1 MSLTDSADLGPL
13 DDLIPLMMH
22 EFRAMAHR
30 ELRREH
36 GHPTLQT
43 TDLVHEAYLRL
54 SSRKDVTQ
62 HGRAYFYAAAGRA
75 MRQVLVDA
83 ARRRCAA
90 KHGGGQVAVSLSG
103 IADGDT
109 GYAVEVLELNQAL
122 DTLAQNHPRAAR
134 TVECRYFGG
143 MSVDDTAE
151 ALGVSPRTVKSDW
164 ALARAWLAA
173 ALDASAA

>member
-1 MSLTDSADLGPL
+1 MELESADLGPL
-13 DDLIPLMMH
+13 DDLVPLMMH

-36 GHPTLQT
+36 GQPTLQT

-54 SSRKDVTQ
+54 SSGKDVTR

-90 KHGGGQVAVSLSG
+90 KRGGGQVPASLTDV
-103 IADGDT
+103 AAPDD
-109 GYAVEVLELNQAL
+109 GYAAEVLELNQAL
-122 DTLAQNHPRAAR
+122 AALAGSHPRAAR

-143 MSVDDTAE
+143 MSVEDTAE
-151 ALGVSPRTVKSDW
+151 ALGVSPRTIKADW